1 MNELIRRNEDI
12 RHNIVTLEQ
21 RINEAKRE
29 HNIPDPECP
38 VTHVFAP
45 GSYARTI
52 FIPAGTVL
60 TGAIHKEEGF
70 FIIRK
75 GELLVTVGDDVVR
88 VGAGYMGITAKG
100 EKRAGFAVSDVLFT
114 TFHANPK
121 EIREEKEIWAE
132 FTIPANLL
140 EEQP

>member
-1 MNELIRRNEDI
+1 MSVALTKTAKDIFELEKQLMTFPQ
-12 RHNIVTLEQ
+12 VEM
-21 RINEAKRE
+21 
-29 HNIPDPECP
+29 P
-38 VTHVFAP
+38 VENAFCH
-45 GSYARTI
+45 GLYARTI

-100 EKRAGFAVSDVLFT
+100 EKRAGLAVTDVLFT

-121 EIREEKEIWAE
+121 EIREETEIWAE

-140 EEQP
+140 EEQL